1 MANPY
6 VSLTTLKASGGLDI
20 AGTAYDDR
28 LVGLLENVSREVDR
42 YLDRYFYFV
51 QGEARTF
58 SGLGKGYL
66 LVPDL
71 ISIPGSGLK
80 EDTNLDGTYE
90 TVWAAADFLYS
101 PSNAAPS
108 GTYGLAMPYTK
119 LEVNTRSDGVQDVF
133 LKAQRNYEI
142 TGTWGYSRVLVD
154 VVGDL
159 SASINAT
166 VLTATLTSAGT
177 LSRGETLVID
187 SEQFYITS
195 TGSGSNLTFER
206 GRNNSTTATH
216 TATANV
222 QIVVYPGPV
231 QEAVFIQTARLWK
244 RRDSGFASQVGLP
257 ETGQMFV
264 FTSGLDKD
272 VKALLNSYVRYSA
285 P

>member
-1 MANPY
+1 MSNAY
-6 VSLTTLKASGGLDI
+6 ISLTAFKASGGLDI

-28 LVGLLENVSREVDR
+28 LVGLLENVSREIDR
-42 YLDRYFYFV
+42 HLDRHFYFV

-58 SGLGKGYL
+58 SGLGKQYL

-80 EDTNLDGTYE
+80 EDTNLDGTFE
-90 TVWAAADFLYS
+90 TVWLAADFLYS
-101 PSNAAPS
+101 PSNANPT

-119 LEVNTRSDGVQDVF
+119 LEVNQRSNGVQDTF

-142 TGTWGYSRVLVD
+142 TGTWGYNRVLVD
-154 VVGDL
+154 VVGNL
-159 SASINAT
+159 SASIDST
-166 VLTATLTSAGT
+166 VTTMTLTSAGT

-187 SEQFYITS
+187 TEQFYITG
-195 TGSGSNLTFER
+195 TGTGSNLTFER
-206 GRNNSTTATH
+206 GVNNSVAATH

-244 RRDSGFASQVGLP
+244 RRDSGFASQVGMP
-257 ETGQMFV
+257 ETGQMFI
-264 FTSGLDKD
+264 FSGGLDKD
-272 VKALLNSYVRYSA
+272 VRVLLNSYVKYSA

>member
-28 LVGLLENVSREVDR
+28 LVGLLENVSQEINR
-42 YLDRYFYFV
+42 YLDRHFYFV

-58 SGLGKGYL
+58 SGLGRKYL
-66 LVPDL
+66 LIPDL
-71 ISIPGSGLK
+71 IAIPGSGLK
-80 EDTNLDGTYE
+80 EDTNMDGTFE
-90 TVWAAADFLYS
+90 TVWLAADFFYS
-101 PSNAAPS
+101 PSNAAPTS
-108 GTYGLAMPYTK
+108 TYGLAMPYTK
-119 LEVNTRSDGVQDVF
+119 LEVNDKSNGAQDTF
-133 LKAQRNYEI
+133 LKEQRNYEI

-154 VVGDL
+154 VVGNL
-159 SASINAT
+159 SASIDAT
-166 VLTATLTSAGT
+166 VTTAVLTSAGT

-195 TGSGSNLTFER
+195 TGTGSNLTFER
-206 GRNNSTTATH
+206 GINNSTTATH

-244 RRDSGFASQVGLP
+244 RRDSGFASEVGMS

-264 FTSGLDKD
+264 LTSGLDKD
-272 VKALLNSYVRYSA
+272 VKALLHSYVKYSA